1 MKFTATRFPYQQ
13 TGYFSKIITDYLD
26 QADSLRPFY
35 KHPVSLEG
43 IQSAIQDRQ
52 QFHTDRKLLVEEL
65 RKQYHAIET
74 NNAVNANIGKLLQDN
89 CFTIT
94 TAHQPAIFTGSLY
107 FIYKILHII
116 KLTNHLAAALPQY
129 QFVPVFYMGCEDADL
144 DELGKIY
151 LDGEKIAW
159 DTRQTGAVGRMKTKG
174 LEKLMNRIEG
184 EYSVQPHGK
193 ELVQLLKDCY
203 LGSENIQM
211 ATFRLLNALFAEYGL
226 IVLIPDNANLK
237 RPMIPVFKDDLFRQT
252 ASQVVEKTIDG
263 LSRIYKVQANPREI
277 NLFYLKDDLRQ
288 RIIAEG
294 EKYKVQ
300 GTNIEF
306 STKELEQE
314 LEQYPERFSPNVIL
328 RGLFQETIL
337 PNIAFIGGGGETA
350 YWLEL
355 KDLFDHYKTPF
366 PVLILRDS
374 FLIVEKKW
382 NEKLERTGFTAKAVF
397 RPADDLVNELVK
409 KESQHQLNLERE
421 IASAHDY
428 YENLKSISR
437 NVDPSLS
444 QHVEALQSKALRPLK
459 ELEKKLLKAE
469 KRKFQEQYRQVHSI
483 KSALFPLNSL
493 QERIDNFMPYYAKW
507 GKEFIEI
514 IYQHSLTL
522 EQEFVVLEEE

>member
-13 TGYFSKIITDYLD
+13 TGHFSKIITDYLD

-35 KHPVSLEG
+35 KHPVTVEG
-43 IQSAIQDRQ
+43 IQSAIQARQ
-52 QFHTDRKLLVEEL
+52 QFDTDRGLLVEEL
-65 RKQYHAIET
+65 RKQYHAVET
-74 NNAVNANIGKLLQDN
+74 RAEVNANIDRLLQDN

-116 KLTNHLAAALPQY
+116 KLANHLAAVLPQY

-159 DTRQTGAVGRMKTKG
+159 DTKQTGAVGRMKTKG

-184 EYSVQPHGK
+184 EYSVQAHGP

-203 LGSENIQM
+203 LGSENIQT
-211 ATFRLLNALFAEYGL
+211 ATFRLLNTLFAEYGL

-237 RPMIPVFKDDLFRQT
+237 RRMIPVFKDDLFHQT
-252 ASQVVEKTIDG
+252 ASQVVEKTIDE
-263 LSRIYKVQANPREI
+263 LSRQYKVQANPREI

-288 RIIAEG
+288 RIIADG
-294 EKYKVQ
+294 AGYKVQ

-306 STKELEQE
+306 SKDGLEQE

-355 KDLFDHYKTPF
+355 KNLFEQYKTPF
-366 PVLILRDS
+366 PVLILRNS

-382 NEKLERTGFTAKAVF
+382 NEKLEKAGLNASSVF
-397 RPADDLVNELVK
+397 RPADDLINELVK
-409 KESQHQLNLERE
+409 KESRHQLNLERE

-428 YENLKSISR
+428 YENLKSISQS
-437 NVDPSLS
+437 VDPSLS

-469 KRKFQEQYRQVHSI
+469 KRKFQDRYKQVHSI
-483 KSALFPLNSL
+483 KAALFPLNSL

-507 GKEFIEI
+507 GKEFIEV
-514 IYQHSLTL
+514 IYKNSLTL